1 MTNKPKTKPKLL
13 QIACLNIYIYSSLLL
28 MLQILL
34 QNTAPGNTGRPHSSV
49 CCNILRDSIPYLSK
63 AVLPSQKFGKT
74 HIREVFELFRN
85 SCEVLPS
92 FWQFCILAVRVLGS
106 ELALPFLV
114 CKKDSPPL
122 RRGRLCAACSIPSN
136 DITTSHIVV
145 CMVHNISQNEVK

>member
-114 CKKDSPPL
+114 QKRFPSFASRTTL
-122 RRGRLCAACSIPSN
+122 RSMLNPFQRHNHFAYCC
-136 DITTSHIVV
+136 
-145 CMVHNISQNEVK
+145 VHGS